1 MGALLKRIEGQG
13 FRLRLADG
21 GQVEVRETGS
31 ALTDKQ
37 VEWIPA
43 NKPTLLTELKVR
55 RGATSEQGRLVTTAR
70 SAAGMRHSGM
80 AWIWGSGTAENTTSR
95 HIRTGSRAT
104 TTDHPTSRPWSNRGI
119 SHERNRIAEPG
130 GGEGVYSRG
139 PAMAGARGRAD

>member
-55 RGATSEQGRLVTTAR
+55 RGATSEQGRLVHYCEICGGDAPFGHGVDLGQWYCR
-70 SAAGMRHSGM
+70 EHDKPPHQDR
-80 AWIWGSGTAENTTSR
+80 
-95 HIRTGSRAT
+95 
-104 TTDHPTSRPWSNRGI
+104 
-119 SHERNRIAEPG
+119 EPG
-130 GGEGVYSRG
+130 DNDG
-139 PAMAGARGRAD
+139 PPDFEAMEQPGYFS